1 MELSTRAAYRGQVT
15 RLVNSALEFLK
26 DDRSRVNEENEPNFS
41 EIEEELVTHLQRLTS
56 AHDNLNAINEEIKQ
70 KSILKEDE
78 LQKCVDYQ
86 DLALRHLKRL
96 LVCSKSDMEAP
107 KNSSTIISSSYCTR
121 SLTALQVPTSNY
133 YVMLRSILLRCLPT
147 ALRIEYHRQEESA
160 VKEEESN
167 DTSSNNGSAL
177 SHIGGSE
184 VKDIFRFLKREVES
198 LEKSGVTH
206 TNSKVRTVAQSTASS
221 LVTINEVEV
230 ACIFCKMNNHKTKD
244 CDSNILNIKFC
255 GVAAGVFVV
264 LKLGILRRNAEAKTM
279 QESDDKSKTSAL
291 NVCSHNTTESV
302 LLKTVRCAV
311 ASTKT
316 KISISA
322 IIDGGSQH
330 TYVRESVAKKLKL
343 KVIGTVDLSV
353 IPFGCKEAKPM
364 KTFNKVKIN
373 LKSLFS
379 HEVLVTLEAI
389 VVPEICV
396 DVLMVPEAKCPLFE
410 GIQLSDVR
418 PNNME
423 FEEGLSLLIG
433 SDYNWSIVTGKQRQ
447 LTKRLRAVETVFGWT
462 LQGVHSAVSDEPDS
476 SYKNSCFSSRCLINL
491 TSAKSEE
498 LTQFWSLEAIGIRN
512 NEDENMYLTENLIDK
527 CITRQGSRYVAKLPW
542 KAYDSILQ
550 DNKGQA
556 LQRLNSLIRRL
567 SRDPAKLL
575 NYDEAIRK
583 LICDGVA
590 QAVTSSC
597 QKECYKSRV
606 FYLPHQPV
614 YKEAGTT
621 KLRVV
626 FDASAH
632 IDGTGSLNDHLW
644 TGANLLPDVM
654 KILLNFRLGLHGI
667 VADIEKAFLQI
678 VLSEEDRDSHR
689 FIWFGSKLTS
699 AGDRPK
705 FAEHRM
711 TRVTFG
717 VNCSPFLLCAT
728 INYHLKLEAKGFP
741 ETCAILL
748 ESIYMD
754 DLVIST
760 DSEKEGSSMCSEAV
774 DILKRASLN
783 LHKWNSSSQVIQDVM
798 NVNNA
803 PSMQKV
809 LGLLVHI
816 Q

>member
-26 DDRSRVNEENEPNFS
+26 DDSSRVNEENEPNFS
-41 EIEEELVTHLQRLTS
+41 EIEEELVSHLQRLTS

-86 DLALRHLKRL
+86 DQAINALARINARLEKFNYLESVITGDAKKSISGFTPSEKCYEAAVGLLQERYGSTEKLIDNHIQQLVSLSTVRDRNDTSGLRNLYGT
-96 LVCSKSDMEAP
+96 VVS
-107 KNSSTIISSSYCTR
+107 CTR

-177 SHIGGSE
+177 SHIGGGE
-184 VKDIFRFLKREVES
+184 VKDILRFLKRELES

-221 LVTINEVEV
+221 LVTVNEVEV
-230 ACIFCKMNNHKTKD
+230 ACIFCKMNNYKTKD
-244 CDSNILNIKFC
+244 CDSNISIANKRQ
-255 GVAAGVFVV
+255 
-264 LKLGILRRNAEAKTM
+264 ILRSGGRCFRCAKAGHSSKKCRSGKFLSCNKCKGRHMSSMCDPIYKKTM
-279 QESDDKSKTSAL
+279 QESDDKSKTSAM

-316 KISISA
+316 KILIRA

-433 SDYNWSIVTGKQRQ
+433 SDYYWSIVTGKQRQ

-462 LQGVHSAVSDEPDS
+462 LQGVHSAVSDELDS

-491 TSAKSEE
+491 TLAKSEE

-512 NEDENMYLTENLIDK
+512 NEDENMYFNENLIDK

-590 QAVTSSC
+590 QPVISSC

-667 VADIEKAFLQI
+667 VADIKKVFLQI

-689 FIWFGSKLTS
+689 FIW
-699 AGDRPK
+699 
-705 FAEHRM
+705 
-711 TRVTFG
+711 
-717 VNCSPFLLCAT
+717 
-728 INYHLKLEAKGFP
+728 LEA
-741 ETCAILL
+741 
-748 ESIYMD
+748 
-754 DLVIST
+754 
-760 DSEKEGSSMCSEAV
+760 
-774 DILKRASLN
+774 N
-783 LHKWNSSSQVIQDVM
+783 
-798 NVNNA
+798 
-803 PSMQKV
+803 
-809 LGLLVHI
+809 
-816 Q
+816 